1 MRPIWYNYPTA
12 TDTFGMENEFMLG
25 DFLLIVPVTESGQS
39 NVEAFFPGGD
49 RWFRLDHHE
58 SVFHSGTQLVS
69 AGLEEPIPTFIKENS
84 AFVIRDRIRRSST
97 LMENDP
103 FTLVVSQTV
112 SGLASGE
119 VYFDDG
125 ITHDYE
131 KGEFSLKQVKLEN
144 NILTYR

>member
-1 MRPIWYNYPTA
+1 
-12 TDTFGMENEFMLG
+12 
-25 DFLLIVPVTESGQS
+25 
-39 NVEAFFPGGD
+39 
-49 RWFRLDHHE
+49 
-58 SVFHSGTQLVS
+58 
-69 AGLEEPIPTFIKENS
+69 
-84 AFVIRDRIRRSST
+84 
-97 LMENDP
+97 MENDP